1 MKLTEEFTLEGKSFV
16 YIDLS
21 KIDMKG
27 DFAKLFEVI
36 KSVIAKYPANSLY
49 TITNVAD
56 VRFDSELKEILA
68 NFIANNAPYVKYGA
82 IIGGDGIKKI
92 IVKSIIKISGRTN
105 FLFAFSKEQAIELLM
120 KQE

>member
-1 MKLTEEFTLEGKSFV
+1 MKLTEEFTLGGKSFV

-21 KIDMKG
+21 KISMKD
-27 DFAKLFEVI
+27 DFTELFEAI
-36 KSVIAKYPANSLY
+36 ESVIAKYPANSLY
-49 TITNVAD
+49 TITNVAS

-68 NFIANNAPYVKYGA
+68 EFIAYNEPYVKYGA

-92 IVKSIIKISGRTN
+92 IAKSIIKISGRTN